1 MSREQAVEQLWQ
13 RRQRSKLV
21 RLTIVLAVI
30 ATTWAWMFSDITF
43 ADLFTEQRV
52 KNWNRFWTK
61 DAVPDAP
68 NGFGAWLGEQMS
80 AYGSTSF
87 LWSASMRG

>member
-30 ATTWAWMFSDITF
+30 ATAWAWMFSAITF
-43 ADLFTEQRV
+43 AE
-52 KNWNRFWTK
+52 
-61 DAVPDAP
+61 
-68 NGFGAWLGEQMS
+68 
-80 AYGSTSF
+80 
-87 LWSASMRG
+87 